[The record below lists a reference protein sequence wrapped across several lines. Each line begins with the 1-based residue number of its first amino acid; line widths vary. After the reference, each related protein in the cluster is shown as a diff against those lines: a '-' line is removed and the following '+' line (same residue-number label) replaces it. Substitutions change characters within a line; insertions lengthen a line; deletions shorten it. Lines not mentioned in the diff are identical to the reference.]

1 MGQGTPWDR
10 GLGPGAGLHHRSIA
24 NAFLVYASARDGC
37 RGDLRYCFLGK
48 RLHKKVFSSRSGLA
62 PLTQSA
68 SVRMLQLQ
76 LSSWLLGVLVLAVG
90 ILLPLG
96 LAASRN
102 KVLQQAWEKAT
113 GKTV

>member
-1 MGQGTPWDR
+1 MA
-10 GLGPGAGLHHRSIA
+10 GPCLPSLSGGAS
-24 NAFLVYASARDGC
+24 
-37 RGDLRYCFLGK
+37 
-48 RLHKKVFSSRSGLA
+48 
-62 PLTQSA
+62 
-68 SVRMLQLQ
+68 RMLQVQ

>member
-1 MGQGTPWDR
+1 M
-10 GLGPGAGLHHRSIA
+10 LGPALASPRGACAER
-24 NAFLVYASARDGC
+24 
-37 RGDLRYCFLGK
+37 
-48 RLHKKVFSSRSGLA
+48 
-62 PLTQSA
+62 
-68 SVRMLQLQ
+68 VRMLQLQ

>member
-1 MGQGTPWDR
+1 MPEWGS
-10 GLGPGAGLHHRSIA
+10 L
-24 NAFLVYASARDGC
+24 NAIEPVC
-37 RGDLRYCFLGK
+37 
-48 RLHKKVFSSRSGLA
+48 SGL
-62 PLTQSA
+62 PPHYRVDRLVQ
-68 SVRMLQLQ
+68 RMLELQ

-102 KVLQQAWEKAT
+102 KLLQQAWEKAT

>member
-1 MGQGTPWDR
+1 M
-10 GLGPGAGLHHRSIA
+10 LGPQTLQS
-24 NAFLVYASARDGC
+24 ASG
-37 RGDLRYCFLGK
+37 
-48 RLHKKVFSSRSGLA
+48 SSPCLPSR
-62 PLTQSA
+62 SA